1 MDLFGDGRWG
11 RLGPRAERLLASRR
25 WRGALAVLAGALP
38 ALAFPAPS
46 LWWFA
51 YVALVPW
58 ILLARTAPTGRRA
71 MADGWLGG
79 LGFMVAV
86 HHWLLP
92 SLHVFTVVIAALLGL
107 LWAPWGWLV
116 RRLLGGVPTLGR
128 AAAALLV
135 LPSGWLMVELV
146 RSWEGLGG
154 PWGLLGSSQWQL
166 PPALRLASV
175 GGVWLVSA
183 LLVTVN
189 TGLALLVVAWT
200 QGRAPAARTMRRA
213 TACRA
218 SRGGEAVGSGRE
230 WEAPVPERRE
240 APGAVG
246 AAPLK
251 AARPAAAVPKATWHT
266 PPTAPKP
273 PTGPSHRGPAPS
285 GPAALTGLLALAVV
299 AVAAA
304 AAWVWAPRPDAAGR
318 VRVAVVQPGVIDGI
332 AGPEKR
338 FAREEELT
346 RSLAGREPDLDLV
359 VWGESSVGFDLA
371 DRPDMA
377 RRVATLSREVGAD
390 ILVNVDARRSDR
402 PGIFKSSVLVGPD
415 GPTGDR
421 YDKMRLVPFGEYIPA
436 RSLLG
441 WATSVG
447 KAAGEDR
454 RRGDRQVVMDAGHG
468 LRVGPLVCFESA
480 FPDMSRHLTR
490 DGAELLLAQ
499 SATSSFQAS
508 WAPEQHAS
516 LAAVRAA
523 ETGRPMVH
531 ATLTGVSAVYAP
543 DGSRVGTPLGTSAS
557 AVAVYDVPL
566 GEGVTAYVRWG
577 DWPLHGALVVLAV
590 LCAAEGARATKRLG
604 RDGHLGHLGRPGRL
618 KRVGLP
624 GRLGNPRAPQ
634 ERRTPRTARTART
647 ARTPQEPR
655 TPQAPSP

>member
-1 MDLFGDGRWG
+1 MDLIGDGRWG
-11 RLGPRAERLLASRR
+11 RAGRRARRMLASRW
-25 WRGALAVLAGALP
+25 WRGGAAVLAGALP

-58 ILLARTAPTGRRA
+58 ILLARSAPTGRRA
-71 MADGWLGG
+71 ALDGWLGG

-116 RRLLGGVPTLGR
+116 RRLLGEAPPPGR
-128 AAAALLV
+128 AAVALLA
-135 LPSGWLMVELV
+135 LPSAWLMIELV

-154 PWGLLGSSQWQL
+154 PWGLLGSSQWQVA
-166 PPALRLASV
+166 PALRLASV

-183 LLVTVN
+183 LVVVVN
-189 TGLALLVVAWT
+189 TAVALLV
-200 QGRAPAARTMRRA
+200 PAL
-213 TACRA
+213 TA
-218 SRGGEAVGSGRE
+218 
-230 WEAPVPERRE
+230 
-240 APGAVG
+240 
-246 AAPLK
+246 
-251 AARPAAAVPKATWHT
+251 
-266 PPTAPKP
+266 
-273 PTGPSHRGPAPS
+273 RGPAPRAAV
-285 GPAALTGLLALAVV
+285 PAVRNPTAPAVAGIV
-299 AVAAA
+299 AVAAVTT
-304 AAWVWAPRPDAAGR
+304 AAWAWAPRPEPAGG

-338 FAREEELT
+338 LAREEALT
-346 RSLAGREPDLDLV
+346 RTLAGRDVDLV

-371 DRPDMA
+371 DRPDVA
-377 RRVATLSREVGAD
+377 RRIAALSREVGAD

-402 PGIFKSSVLVGPD
+402 PGIFKSSVLVGPQ

-436 RSLLG
+436 RGLLG

-480 FPDMSRHLTR
+480 FPDMSRRLTR
-490 DGAELLLAQ
+490 DGARLLLAQ
-499 SATSSFQAS
+499 SATSSFQHS
-508 WAPEQHAS
+508 WAPQQHAS

-531 ATLTGVSAVYAP
+531 ATLTGVSAVYGP
-543 DGSRVGTPLGTSAS
+543 DGSRVGAPLGTSTS
-557 AVAVYDVPL
+557 ATAVYEVPL
-566 GEGVTAYVRWG
+566 AKGVTAYVRWG
-577 DWPLHGALVVLAV
+577 DWPVHTALVLLAL
-590 LCAAEGARATKRLG
+590 LCVAEGARTLR
-604 RDGHLGHLGRPGRL
+604 RP
-618 KRVGLP
+618 
-624 GRLGNPRAPQ
+624 APA
-634 ERRTPRTARTART
+634 PHAPPARTAHG
-647 ARTPQEPR
+647 
-655 TPQAPSP
+655 SPVRHGR

>member
-1 MDLFGDGRWG
+1 MDLFGDDRRQRPGH
-11 RLGPRAERLLASRR
+11 PAERLLTSR
-25 WRGALAVLAGALP
+25 WSRGGIAVLAGALP

-58 ILLARTAPTGRRA
+58 ILLVRTAATGRRA
-71 MADGWLGG
+71 MLDGWLGG

-107 LWAPWGWLV
+107 LWAPWGRLV
-116 RRLLGGVPTLGR
+116 RRFLTGVPTPGR
-128 AAAALLV
+128 AAAALVV
-135 LPSGWLMVELV
+135 LPSGWLLVELI

-183 LLVTVN
+183 LVVAVN
-189 TGLALLVVAWT
+189 TGVALLVVAWAAR
-200 QGRAPAARTMRRA
+200 GRAPAAGYIPGPTSLSGPEGSA
-213 TACRA
+213 T
-218 SRGGEAVGSGRE
+218 
-230 WEAPVPERRE
+230 
-240 APGAVG
+240 PGD
-246 AAPLK
+246 
-251 AARPAAAVPKATWHT
+251 PAT
-266 PPTAPKP
+266 P
-273 PTGPSHRGPAPS
+273 RGPAA
-285 GPAALTGLLALAVV
+285 PALVGLLTVV
-299 AVAAA
+299 AMAVAA
-304 AAWVWAPRPDAAGR
+304 WSLAPRPETAGHT
-318 VRVAVVQPGVIDGI
+318 RVAVVQPGVIDGI
-332 AGPEKR
+332 AGAEKR
-338 FAREEELT
+338 LARQETLT
-346 RSLAGREPDLDLV
+346 RSLAGRDLDLV

-371 DRPDMA
+371 ERPDVA
-377 RRVATLSREVGAD
+377 RRIAALSREVGAD

-402 PGIFKSSVLVGPD
+402 PGIYKSSVLVGPD

-480 FPDMSRHLTR
+480 FPDMSRQLTR
-490 DGAELLLAQ
+490 DGARLLLAQ
-499 SATSSFQAS
+499 SATSSFQSS

-516 LAAVRAA
+516 LAALRAA

-531 ATLTGVSAVYAP
+531 ATLTGVSAVHAP
-543 DGSRVGTPLGTSAS
+543 DGSRVGAALGTSAS
-557 AVAVYDVPL
+557 TAEVYDVPL
-566 GEGVTAYVRWG
+566 GEGTTAYVRWG
-577 DWPLHGALVVLAV
+577 DWPLYGALLVLAA
-590 LCAAEGARATKRLG
+590 LCAAEGARVLKR
-604 RDGHLGHLGRPGRL
+604 RGHLGRPDRRGPLSR
-618 KRVGLP
+618 P
-624 GRLGNPRAPQ
+624 AS
-634 ERRTPRTARTART
+634 ERRGPRARTAHG
-647 ARTPQEPR
+647 
-655 TPQAPSP
+655 SPVRPGR